1 MAEMKAM
8 EFTSDLKLQPAKR
21 PIPEPQAGEVL
32 IQIFAAGVI
41 PTEKVWY
48 TTTHH
53 ADGTAR
59 SKAIPGHEFSGTVAG
74 LGVGTTS
81 YGVGDPVFGLN
92 DWFAEGATAEFCIT
106 KPSNL
111 SLKPS
116 SLSHIEAASVPIS
129 VLTAWQGLH
138 LRAKLQKGER
148 VLIHGGAGAVGLF
161 AVQLAR
167 SKGAYVIATSSKANI
182 DFVKQLGAN
191 EVIDYREQRFEEAG
205 LVDVIFD
212 TVGGETL
219 DRSWDLLKPGGRLV
233 TIAADAE
240 SNTDPRVKNAFFI
253 VEQDGEQLA
262 MLGRLFDSGI
272 LKAFVKAELPMEEA
286 DAAYRGTIAGRPG
299 KVVIRTR

>member
-1 MAEMKAM
+1 MR
-8 EFTSDLKLQPAKR
+8 T
-21 PIPEPQAGEVL
+21 
-32 IQIFAAGVI
+32 
-41 PTEKVWY
+41 
-48 TTTHH
+48 
-53 ADGTAR
+53 GTAR

-74 LGVGTTS
+74 LGA
-81 YGVGDPVFGLN
+81 GVTGYSLGDAVFGLN

-129 VLTAWQGLH
+129 LLTAWQGLH
-138 LRAKLQKGER
+138 VQAKLQKGER

-161 AVQLAR
+161 AVQLAKSR
-167 SKGAYVIATSSKANI
+167 GAYVIATSSKANI

-191 EVIDYREQRFEEAG
+191 EVIDYRERRFEEAG
-205 LVDVIFD
+205 IVDVIFD

-219 DRSWDLLKPGGRLV
+219 DRSWDLLKPSGRLV
-233 TIAADAE
+233 TIAAEVE
-240 SNTDPRVKNAFFI
+240 SSTDPREKSAYFI

-262 MLGRLFDSGI
+262 SLGKLFDSGE

-286 DAAYRGTIAGRPG
+286 DHAYSGSIAGNPG
-299 KVVIRTR
+299 KLIIRTK